1 MDDLLISAVLIVR
14 NEQDRLPTCLEA
26 LAPVADEI
34 IVVDTGSSDRTREV
48 AQSLTERVYQ
58 VAWGDDFA
66 AARNAAIAYARGTW
80 VLTID
85 ADEVIEGGANTRA
98 LLVAFTEAHPPNTV
112 GNIYQHQ
119 MDDGTGVIQES
130 VDHIERFFHRTT
142 FRYEGAIHEQLVPI
156 SGDKRH
162 ADTSVHVLHSG
173 YAHKVDDPR
182 HKSHRN
188 IPLLI
193 AAIEAQP
200 DDEYLYFQLGKAH
213 YALKQYEPAAHAF
226 AAALERMR
234 FHGNAMPEGRVGTV
248 SRSVLTGCLV
258 NLAYAYINLGR
269 GGAALQ
275 LLDHHAALGHAATRW
290 ADFCHVYG
298 YVHLMTGDIARSRLA
313 YETSLALGPDR
324 EDVRGTGTF
333 ASRYHLGLLAEA
345 EGNYPSATEQ
355 YAAALALRPAYLPAL
370 ARGISW
376 VIEGRPREAV
386 KILAQAEPAQCERL
400 YIDRFAQCLQNGS
413 LDDAQRLR
421 AAARDVSDA
430 LASALAAWEVE
441 MHRN

>member
-1 MDDLLISAVLIVR
+1 MDDILISAVLIVR
-14 NEQDRLPTCLEA
+14 NEQDHLPACLEA
-26 LAPVADEI
+26 LGPVADEI
-34 IVVDTGSSDRTREV
+34 IVVDTGSTDRTREV
-48 AQSLTERVYQ
+48 AQAHTERVYQ
-58 VAWGDDFA
+58 TAWVDDFA
-66 AARNAAIAYARGTW
+66 AARNAAIEHARGTW

-130 VDHIERFFHRTT
+130 VDHIERFFHRTS
-142 FRYEGAIHEQLVPI
+142 FRYEGAIHEQLAPI
-156 SGDKRH
+156 AGEKRH
-162 ADTSVHVLHSG
+162 ADTGVHVLHSG
-173 YAHKVDDPR
+173 YAHKVEDPR

-188 IPLLI
+188 IPLLL
-193 AAIEAQP
+193 AALEVHP

-234 FHGNAMPEGRVGTV
+234 FHGNAMPEGRAGTV

-275 LLDHHAALGHAATRW
+275 LLDHHAALGHAGTRW

-324 EDVRGTGTF
+324 EDVRGTGSF

-376 VIEGRPREAV
+376 VIEGRPREAAR
-386 KILAQAEPAQCERL
+386 ILAHADPAQRERL
-400 YIDRFAQCLQNGS
+400 YIDRFTHCLQNGS
-413 LDDAQRLR
+413 IDDAQRLR
-421 AAARDVSDA
+421 AAARDVDDS
-430 LASALAAWEVE
+430 LASALAAWEEE
-441 MHRN
+441 MQRN